1 MSDPIANPE
10 IDNSDIPDIDPNAT
24 PVDTAPPFEL
34 TPDPEPSDEAPWGRK
49 ADGTPRKKPG
59 RRADS
64 DQTALHARLDSV
76 GVPPHRQAQ
85 KEAPQSL
92 SPPEQVIAVDYDG
105 IGKLAA
111 GLFFGAGEAAFGDDW
126 APDTKAGE
134 HVQVAKAFSKYFE
147 SQEMSDISPGWALV
161 LTLGAYSIKRFHK
174 PTIRER
180 VGAGLV
186 WIKSKFHRGN

>member
-10 IDNSDIPDIDPNAT
+10 TDNSETPDADPNAT
-24 PVDTAPPFEL
+24 PVEPAFEL
-34 TPDPEPSDEAPWGRK
+34 PAEPETDDAPWGRK

-59 RRADS
+59 RRADG
-64 DQTALHARLDSV
+64 DQSALHARLDSV
-76 GVPPHRQAQ
+76 GAPPNRPAQ
-85 KEAPQSL
+85 NDGIKSTAPL
-92 SPPEQVIAVDYDG
+92 SQPEPVIAVDYDG

-111 GLFFGAGEAAFGDDW
+111 GMFFGAGEAAFGDDW
-126 APDTKAGE
+126 APDVKAGE
-134 HVQVAKAFSKYFE
+134 HIQVAKAFSKYFE

-180 VGAGLV
+180 LGAGLV
-186 WIKSKFHRGN
+186 WVKSKFHRGN